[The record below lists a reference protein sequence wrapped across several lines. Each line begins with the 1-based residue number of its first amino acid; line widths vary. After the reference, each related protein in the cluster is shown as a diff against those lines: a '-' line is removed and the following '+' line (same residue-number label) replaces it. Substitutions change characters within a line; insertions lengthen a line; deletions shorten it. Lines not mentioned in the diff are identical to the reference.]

1 MNQKLKPIIAVAI
14 AAILVSCDR
23 NVVFK
28 QNLSLDAQ
36 PWAAERPLSFAF
48 FVEDTVSGHD
58 MLFNVRNNNHY
69 PYRNLYLF
77 VEAQLPNGRKTIDT
91 LECLLADD
99 RGQWYGGGLGSHYD
113 NRFRYKV
120 NTHFPASGNYTLN
133 VFQAMRDSL
142 LPGITDVGLLIKK
155 SE

>member
-1 MNQKLKPIIAVAI
+1 MNRKLKSIFAI
-14 AAILVSCDR
+14 ALATVLVSCDR

-28 QNLSLDAQ
+28 QNIALDNE
-36 PWAAERPLSFAF
+36 PWAAERPVSFTYFA
-48 FVEDTVSGHD
+48 EDTVSGHD
-58 MLFNVRNNNHY
+58 LLFNIRNNNNY

-91 LECLLADD
+91 LECLLADE
-99 RGQWYGGGLGSHYD
+99 RGQWYGSGLGSHYD
-113 NRFRYKV
+113 NRFRYKA
-120 NTHFPASGNYTLN
+120 NTRFPASGHYTFN